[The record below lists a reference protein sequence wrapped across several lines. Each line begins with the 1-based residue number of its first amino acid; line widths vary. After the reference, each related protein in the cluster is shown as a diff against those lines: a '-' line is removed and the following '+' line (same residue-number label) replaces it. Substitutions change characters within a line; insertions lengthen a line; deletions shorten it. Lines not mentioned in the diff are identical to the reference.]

1 MNNFFDFHTHRDV
14 MPHGVTGLFS
24 AKQKI
29 PSVLSSLQILPGEDM
44 PAEITLDGFDAL
56 GEIGLDR
63 RLNMPI
69 QEQEQKFNSLLRLA
83 EQYDKPVVIHCV
95 RAYPEIN
102 RALKRFDGMV
112 LMHRFQGSLEE
123 LKFQLKAE
131 NRFISLSPVEVK
143 QRSWIMDFFRN
154 NPEFFNR
161 IALESDDEIIDYEKF
176 YAGIAEKLN
185 ISIETLC
192 SIMQRNFTEFITNGR
207 RVDIPTQ

>member
-1 MNNFFDFHTHRDV
+1 
-14 MPHGVTGLFS
+14 
-24 AKQKI
+24 
-29 PSVLSSLQILPGEDM
+29 
-44 PAEITLDGFDAL
+44 
-56 GEIGLDR
+56 
-63 RLNMPI
+63 
-69 QEQEQKFNSLLRLA
+69 
-83 EQYDKPVVIHCV
+83 
-95 RAYPEIN
+95 
-102 RALKRFDGMV
+102 MV

-176 YAGIAEKLN
+176 YAGVAEKLN

-207 RVDIPTQ
+207 RVDFSAQ